1 MAKQQA
7 AAGAKKKWELPVV
20 FYFQVKIGNEEFA
33 FKEVSGLSTEME
45 TEPVNE
51 GGVNNY
57 VHLLPK
63 QIKHGNLVLKR
74 ALMPTKRNDV
84 VWIKKIMEGDFS
96 VPIQTRSVVINLLE
110 SEGDPIYT
118 WSCENAYPVK
128 WEVDSLDSEKNSILI
143 ETLELAYTTIK
154 RT

>member
-1 MAKQQA
+1 MAAQ
-7 AAGAKKKWELPVV
+7 KWELPVA

-33 FKEVSGLSTEME
+33 FKEVSGLSAEME
-45 TEPVNE
+45 TEPIPE
-51 GGVNNY
+51 GGVNDY

-84 VWIKKIMEGDFS
+84 VWIKKILEGDFS
-96 VPIQTRSVVINLLE
+96 VAIQPRDVIVNLL
-110 SEGDPIYT
+110 GADGTPIYT
-118 WSCENAYPVK
+118 WSCSRAYPVK
-128 WEVDSLDSEKNSILI
+128 WEVDTLDAEKNSVLI

>member
-1 MAKQQA
+1 MAAQ
-7 AAGAKKKWELPVV
+7 KWELPVA

-45 TEPVNE
+45 TESIAE
-51 GGVNNY
+51 GGVNDY

-74 ALMPTKRNDV
+74 ALMPVKRNDV
-84 VWIKKIMEGDFS
+84 VWIKKILEGDFS
-96 VPIQTRSVVINLLE
+96 VAIQPRDVIVNLLGNDG
-110 SEGDPIYT
+110 SPIYT
-118 WSCENAYPVK
+118 WTCTRAYPVK
-128 WEVDSLDSEKNSILI
+128 WEVDTLDAEKNSVLI